1 MAGAGGV
8 NLGVRLVGRELA
20 QARLAAVG
28 RSVEPVIRG
37 TLNTTATKARSERYV
52 KPMRGLF
59 KSSLLGSSLAGSDI
73 RGRIVVKRA
82 GRNRMNSRVIPSS
95 SSIRVDDYRT
105 WFFEWIDQTRARI
118 WVMGLGGRK
127 VAAGFVN
134 PSSRGQ
140 RPLSTR
146 NSKTSARGKTYSKN
160 TALTA
165 ALGPSAAYWFKQLSG
180 SATIRWT
187 NIFLQQEFE
196 RRIRRE
202 IAKYSR

>member
-1 MAGAGGV
+1 MATASGV
-8 NLGVRLVGRELA
+8 NMSIRLVGREMA

-28 RSVEPVIRG
+28 RNVEPVLRG
-37 TLNTTATKARSERYV
+37 ALNTTATRTRSERYI

-59 KSSLLGSSLAGSDI
+59 KSSLLGSTLATADI
-73 RGRIVVKRA
+73 RGRIAVKRA
-82 GRNRMNSRVIPSS
+82 GRNRLNSRVIPSS

-118 WVMGLGGRK
+118 WVKGLGGRK
-127 VAAGFVN
+127 IAAGFVN

-146 NSKTSARGKTYSKN
+146 YRKN

-180 SATIRWT
+180 AGTIRWT

>member
-1 MAGAGGV
+1 MAATSGV
-8 NLGVRLVGRELA
+8 NMSVRLVGREMA

-28 RSVEPVIRG
+28 RNVEPVLRG
-37 TLNTTATKARSERYV
+37 TLNTTATRARSERYI

-59 KSSLLGSSLAGSDI
+59 KSSLLGSTLATADI
-73 RGRIVVKRA
+73 RGRIAVKRA
-82 GRNRMNSRVIPSS
+82 GRNRLNSRVIPSS

-118 WVMGLGGRK
+118 WVIGLGGRK
-127 VAAGFVN
+127 MAAGFVN
-134 PSSRGQ
+134 PSSRGK

-146 NSKTSARGKTYSKN
+146 NSKTTARGKTYSKN
-160 TALTA
+160 TALSA
-165 ALGPSAAYWFKQLSG
+165 ALGPSTAYWFKQLSG
-180 SATIRWT
+180 SGTIRWT

>member
-1 MAGAGGV
+1 MATTSGV
-8 NLGVRLVGRELA
+8 NMSVRLVGREMA

-28 RSVEPVIRG
+28 RTVEPVLRG
-37 TLNTTATKARSERYV
+37 TLNTTATKARSERYI

-59 KSSLLGSSLAGSDI
+59 KSSLLGSTLASADI
-73 RGRIVVKRA
+73 RGRMTVKRA
-82 GRNRMNSRVIPSS
+82 RSRRLNARVIPSS

-105 WFFEWIDQTRARI
+105 WFFEWIDPVRARI
-118 WVMGLGGRK
+118 WVIGLGGRK
-127 VAAGFVN
+127 MAAGFVN
-134 PSSRGQ
+134 PSSRGR

-146 NSKTSARGKTYSKN
+146 NSKTTARGKTYSKN
-160 TALTA
+160 TALSA

-180 SATIRWT
+180 AGTIRWT